1 MSDPT
6 PDSEAQNSP
15 DTPDE
20 QATPLRDVPPSA
32 SMQEFYQLRQ
42 ELLITSLILIGIV
55 FPTVWYFYSLNTAIN
70 YIIGAATGML
80 YLRLLANNVEQLGRG
95 KNKLGKNQLLV
106 LVVVLFAATRVESL
120 HILPVFLGF
129 LTYKAAILVYTLRT
143 VIFPVQTGQ

>member
-6 PDSEAQNSP
+6 PNSEIKNSADSPEGL
-15 DTPDE
+15 
-20 QATPLRDVPPSA
+20 ATPLRDVPPSA

-55 FPTVWYFYSLNTAIN
+55 FPSVWYFYSLNIAIN

-80 YLRLLANNVEQLGRG
+80 YLRLLANNVEQLGRQ

-106 LVVVLFAATRVESL
+106 LVGVLFLSTRIQEL
-120 HILPVFLGF
+120 HILPIFLGF